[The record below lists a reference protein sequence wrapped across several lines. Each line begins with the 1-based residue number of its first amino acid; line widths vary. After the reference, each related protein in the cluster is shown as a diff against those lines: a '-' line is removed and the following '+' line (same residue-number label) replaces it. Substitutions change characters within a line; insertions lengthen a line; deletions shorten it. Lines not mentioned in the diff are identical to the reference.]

1 MTTLIALSHGT
12 SSKIGADS
20 IHSLV
25 EAVRNQ
31 LSDTKVIEGF
41 IDVQEPDTDDA
52 LKTVSPDETDV
63 RIVPLLL
70 SSGFHVRQDVADAAV
85 AAGERVAVSP
95 ALGPDDRI
103 VALLL
108 RRLREENI
116 VSTDHIILAVAGS
129 SDPRAVAECREV
141 LATLTSEILNI
152 FPDQAPTI
160 ELAFLSAAEPR
171 VDAAVHRAR
180 EAQSGQR
187 IIVATYLLAEGFF
200 ASQARKAGADVTTN
214 PLLAP
219 HEEPP
224 QELIDI
230 IVDKFTKAATKDGQT
245 GCPASL
251 RGEQWAGCAAGC
263 TSPCR

>member
-1 MTTLIALSHGT
+1 MTSLIALSHGT

-25 EAVRNQ
+25 EVVRNE
-31 LSDTKVIEGF
+31 LSDITVIEGF
-41 IDVQEPDTDDA
+41 IDVQEPDTADA
-52 LKTVSPDETDV
+52 LKSVSPNESDV

-85 AAGERVAVSP
+85 AAGEHVTVSP
-95 ALGPDDRI
+95 ALGPDDRL

-116 VSTDHIILAVAGS
+116 ESTDHIILAVAGS

-141 LATLTSEILNI
+141 LATLTSEISKV
-152 FPDQAPTI
+152 FPGKAPTV

-171 VDAAVHRAR
+171 VNEAVRRAK
-180 EAQSGQR
+180 EAQPRHR

-200 ASQARKAGADVTTN
+200 ASQARKAGADITTK

-230 IVDKFTKAATKDGQT
+230 IIEKFTKAATKDGQT

-251 RGEQWAGCAAGC
+251 RGEPWVGCAAGC